1 MEFKLKN
8 NKSQDMVIEPKNNM
22 IGFITLLK
30 KEILRFYKVFFQTV
44 AAPVTTALLYLL
56 VFNQILQDR
65 LAFNSVPY
73 TSFII
78 PGLIAMSMMQNSFSN
93 TSSSLIQ
100 SRVTGSIIFMLLSPM
115 SHVEIFFAYVLA
127 AVVRGLTVGVFVWLF
142 SVAIH
147 PINAVNYIWI
157 IIFALL
163 TCSIMSVLGMIA
175 GICSEKYDQLAMFQN
190 FLIVPST
197 FLSGVFYSVH
207 TLPEFW
213 QKISYCNPMFYMI
226 DGFRYGFFEKS
237 DTSPYIS
244 FVIVISVLLFLSIFA
259 LRLMSTGYKLRS

>member
-1 MEFKLKN
+1 MII
-8 NKSQDMVIEPKNNM
+8 IERKNNM

-44 AAPVTTALLYLL
+44 AAPVTTSLLYLV

-65 LAFNSVPY
+65 VTVNNVSY

-127 AVVRGLTVGVFVWLF
+127 AVVRGLTVGIFVWFF

-147 PINAVNYIWI
+147 PVNAVNYFWI

-175 GICSEKYDQLAMFQN
+175 GIYSEKYDQLAMFQN

-213 QKISYCNPMFYMI
+213 QKISYYNPMFYMI
-226 DGFRYGFFEKS
+226 DGLRYGFFEKS
-237 DTSPYIS
+237 DTSPYICLA
-244 FVIVISVLLFLSIFA
+244 IVIAVLLFLSIFA

>member
-1 MEFKLKN
+1 
-8 NKSQDMVIEPKNNM
+8 M
-22 IGFITLLK
+22 IGFFTLLK

-44 AAPVTTALLYLL
+44 AAPVTTSLLYLL
-56 VFNQILQDR
+56 VFSQILQDR
-65 LAFNSVPY
+65 LAFDSIHY

-115 SHVEIFFAYVLA
+115 SHIEIFFAYVLA
-127 AVVRGLTVGVFVWLF
+127 AVARGLTVGFFVWLF
-142 SVAIH
+142 SIS
-147 PINAVNYIWI
+147 INPLGAVNYLWVMV
-157 IIFALL
+157 FALL
-163 TCSIMSVLGMIA
+163 TCSIMSVIGMIA

-197 FLSGVFYSVH
+197 FLSGVFYSVQ

-213 QKISYCNPMFYMI
+213 QRISYCNPMFYMI

-237 DTSPYIS
+237 DVSPYIS
-244 FVIVISVLLFLSIFA
+244 LAIVISVLISLSLFA